1 MSEFFKR
8 FIPLALVFEGDGVC
22 EKVKHAVPLL
32 HFLAK
37 GYLMILEDILAS
49 DVLLFITDKVR
60 G

>member
-1 MSEFFKR
+1 MSGFFKR
-8 FIPLALVFEGDGVC
+8 FIPLALVLKGDGVC